1 MTGRDAPPM
10 VIAGCSR
17 RKLQTAVP
25 VPALD
30 LYQGGCIPA
39 LRARAQETGW
49 LRSRT
54 WILSAEHGL
63 LHADA
68 PLLPYDRRMDE
79 QRAALLRPAASRHL
93 LEEFRQRGV
102 PRTVLV
108 IAEPLYQLALAD
120 LASLA
125 GADRVR
131 WVDDPSREWEKAGA
145 VISTWRLPCP

>member
-1 MTGRDAPPM
+1 M

-17 RKLQTAVP
+17 RKLQTVVP

-39 LRARAQETGW
+39 LRALAQESSW

-54 WILSAEHGL
+54 WIFSAEHGL

-68 PLLPYDRRMDE
+68 LLMPYDRRMDE
-79 QRAALLRPAASRHL
+79 QRAALLRTAACRHL
-93 LEEFRQRGV
+93 REEFRQRGL
-102 PRTVLV
+102 PREVLV

-120 LASLA
+120 LVSLA

-131 WVDDPSREWEKAGA
+131 WVGDPVREWDQASA
-145 VISTWRLPCP
+145 VISTWRPCP

>member
-1 MTGRDAPPM
+1 M

-17 RKLQTAVP
+17 RKLQAAAA

-39 LRARAQETGW
+39 LRARVQQIGW

-63 LHADA
+63 LHADE
-68 PLLPYDRRMDE
+68 PLLPYDRRMDG
-79 QRAALLRPAASRHL
+79 QRAAQLRPAASRRL
-93 LEEFRQRGV
+93 RDEFRQRGV
-102 PRTVLV
+102 PSEVLV

-120 LASLA
+120 LAPLA

-131 WVDDPSREWEKAGA
+131 WVDDPGREWEKADT
-145 VISTWRLPCP
+145 VINTWRLPCP

>member
-1 MTGRDAPPM
+1 VTGHDAAPM

-63 LHADA
+63 VHADT
-68 PLLPYDRRMDE
+68 PLLPYDRRMDG
-79 QRAALLRPAASRHL
+79 QRAAQLRPAASRHL
-93 LEEFRQRGV
+93 RDEFTRRGI
-102 PRTVLV
+102 PREVLV
-108 IAEPLYQLALAD
+108 IAEPLYQLILAD

-125 GADRVR
+125 GAERVR
-131 WVDDPSREWEKAGA
+131 WVSDPAREWDKASA
-145 VISTWRLPCP
+145 VISAWRPCP

>member
-1 MTGRDAPPM
+1 MTGHDADPM
-10 VIAGCSR
+10 IIAGCSR

-30 LYQGGCIPA
+30 LYQGSCIPA
-39 LRARAQETGW
+39 LRARTQEIGW

-63 LHADA
+63 LDADA

-79 QRAALLRPAASRHL
+79 QRAALLRTAACRHL
-93 LEEFRQRGV
+93 REEFRQRGL
-102 PRTVLV
+102 PREVLV

-120 LASLA
+120 LVSLA

-131 WVDDPSREWEKAGA
+131 WIDDPAREWEKASA
-145 VISTWRLPCP
+145 VISTWRSCP

>member
-1 MTGRDAPPM
+1 M

-17 RKLQTAVP
+17 RKLQTAEP

-39 LRARAQETGW
+39 LRTRAQEISW

-63 LHADA
+63 LHADDL
-68 PLLPYDRRMDE
+68 LLPYDRRLDG
-79 QRAALLRPAASRHL
+79 QRAAWLRPAAARCL
-93 LEEFRQRGV
+93 RDEFRQRGV
-102 PRTVLV
+102 PREVLV

-131 WVDDPSREWEKAGA
+131 LVDDPAREWAKANA
-145 VISTWRLPCP
+145 VISTWRPPCP

>member
-1 MTGRDAPPM
+1 MTGHDAPPM

-39 LRARAQETGW
+39 LRALAQETGW

-68 PLLPYDRRMDE
+68 PLLPYDRRMDG
-79 QRAALLRPAASRHL
+79 QRAALLRPAAGRDL
-93 LEEFRQRGV
+93 REEFTRRGV
-102 PRTVLV
+102 PREVLV
-108 IAEPLYQLALAD
+108 IAEPLYQLVLAN

-131 WVDDPSREWEKAGA
+131 WVDDPAREWAKASA
-145 VISTWRLPCP
+145 VISTWRPCP

>member
-1 MTGRDAPPM
+1 VTNHDANPM

-39 LRARAQETGW
+39 LRALAQETGW

-63 LHADA
+63 LHADT
-68 PLLPYDRRMDE
+68 PVLPYDRRMDE
-79 QRAALLRPAASRHL
+79 QRAALLRTAACQHL
-93 LEEFRQRGV
+93 REEFRRRGF
-102 PRTVLV
+102 PREILV

-120 LASLA
+120 LVPLA
-125 GADRVR
+125 VADRIR
-131 WVDDPSREWEKAGA
+131 WVDDPAREWARASA
-145 VISTWRLPCP
+145 VISTWRPYP

>member
-1 MTGRDAPPM
+1 MAGHDAAPM

-39 LRARAQETGW
+39 LRARARETGW

-63 LHADA
+63 VHANT
-68 PLLPYDRRMDE
+68 PLLPYDRRMDG
-79 QRAALLRPAASRHL
+79 QRAA
-93 LEEFRQRGV
+93 
-102 PRTVLV
+102 
-108 IAEPLYQLALAD
+108 
-120 LASLA
+120 
-125 GADRVR
+125 
-131 WVDDPSREWEKAGA
+131 
-145 VISTWRLPCP
+145 

>member
-1 MTGRDAPPM
+1 M

-39 LRARAQETGW
+39 LRALAQQTGW

-68 PLLPYDRRMDE
+68 SLLPYDRRMDG
-79 QRAALLRPAASRHL
+79 QRATWLRPAARRGL
-93 LEEFRQRGV
+93 REEFSQRGV
-102 PRTVLV
+102 AREVLV

-120 LASLA
+120 LTSLA

-131 WVDDPSREWEKAGA
+131 WVDDPACEWEKAYA
-145 VISTWRLPCP
+145 VISTWRPCP

>member
-1 MTGRDAPPM
+1 MTGHDADPM
-10 VIAGCSR
+10 IIAGCSR
-17 RKLQTAVP
+17 RKLQTSVP

-39 LRARAQETGW
+39 LRARAQEIPW

-68 PLLPYDRRMDE
+68 PLLPYDRRMDG
-79 QRAALLRPAASRHL
+79 QRAAWLRPAACRHL
-93 LEEFRQRGV
+93 RDEFRQRGF
-102 PRTVLV
+102 PREVLV
-108 IAEPLYQLALAD
+108 IAEPLYQLTLAD

-131 WVDDPSREWEKAGA
+131 WVDDPAREWEKAGA
-145 VISTWRLPCP
+145 VIDTWRLPCP

>member
-1 MTGRDAPPM
+1 MTGHDADPM

-39 LRARAQETGW
+39 LRALAQETGW
-49 LRSRT
+49 LRTRT

-79 QRAALLRPAASRHL
+79 QRAALLRAAACRQL
-93 LEEFRQRGV
+93 REEFRQRGV
-102 PRTVLV
+102 PREVLV
-108 IAEPLYQLALAD
+108 ITEPLYQLALAD
-120 LASLA
+120 LGSLA

-131 WVDDPSREWEKAGA
+131 WVDDPAREWAKAST
-145 VISTWRLPCP
+145 VISTWRPCP

>member
-1 MTGRDAPPM
+1 M

-39 LRARAQETGW
+39 LRVRAQEIGW

-63 LHADA
+63 LHADTR
-68 PLLPYDRRMDE
+68 LLTYDRRMDS
-79 QRAALLRPAASRHL
+79 QRAAWLRPAACRRL
-93 LEEFRQRGV
+93 REEFRQRGF
-102 PRTVLV
+102 PREVLV

-125 GADRVR
+125 GADRIR
-131 WVDDPSREWEKAGA
+131 CVDDPAREWDKADA
-145 VISTWRLPCP
+145 VISTWRQ

>member
-1 MTGRDAPPM
+1 MI
-10 VIAGCSR
+10 IAGCSR

-39 LRARAQETGW
+39 LRARTQEIGW

-63 LHADA
+63 LHADV
-68 PLLPYDRRMDE
+68 PLLPYDRRMDGP
-79 QRAALLRPAASRHL
+79 RAAWLRPAARRRL
-93 LEEFRQRGV
+93 REEFRQRGF
-102 PRTVLV
+102 PREVLV
-108 IAEPLYQLALAD
+108 IAGPLYQLALAD

-131 WVDDPSREWEKAGA
+131 WVDDPAREWEKASA
-145 VISTWRLPCP
+145 VISTWRPCP

>member
-1 MTGRDAPPM
+1 M

-39 LRARAQETGW
+39 LRARAQQIGW

-63 LHADA
+63 LHADE
-68 PLLPYDRRMDE
+68 PLLPYDRRMDS
-79 QRAALLRPAASRHL
+79 QRAAQLRPAARRRL
-93 LEEFRQRGV
+93 REEFRQRGV
-102 PRTVLV
+102 PPEVLV
-108 IAEPLYQLALAD
+108 IAEPPYQLALAD

-125 GADRVR
+125 GADRVH
-131 WVDDPSREWEKAGA
+131 WVDDPAREWDKASA
-145 VISTWRLPCP
+145 IIDTWRPCP

>member
-1 MTGRDAPPM
+1 MTGHDADPM

-39 LRARAQETGW
+39 LRARAQEIGW

-68 PLLPYDRRMDE
+68 PLLPYDRRMDG
-79 QRAALLRPAASRHL
+79 QRAAWLRPAACRRL
-93 LEEFRQRGV
+93 REEFRQRGV
-102 PRTVLV
+102 PREVLV

-131 WVDDPSREWEKAGA
+131 WVDDPAREWAKAGA
-145 VISTWRLPCP
+145 VISTWRPCP

>member
-1 MTGRDAPPM
+1 VTGHDAPPM

-39 LRARAQETGW
+39 LRALAQESSW

-68 PLLPYDRRMDE
+68 LLMPYDRRMDE
-79 QRAALLRPAASRHL
+79 QRAALLRTAACRHL
-93 LEEFRQRGV
+93 REEFRQRGLA
-102 PRTVLV
+102 REVLV

-120 LASLA
+120 LVSLA

-131 WVDDPSREWEKAGA
+131 WVGDPAREWDQASA
-145 VISTWRLPCP
+145 VISTWRPCP

>member
-1 MTGRDAPPM
+1 MTGHDADPM

-39 LRARAQETGW
+39 LRALTRETCW

-79 QRAALLRPAASRHL
+79 QRAALLRTGACRHL
-93 LEEFRQRGV
+93 REEFRQRGF
-102 PRTVLV
+102 PREVLV
-108 IAEPLYQLALAD
+108 VAEPLYQLALAD
-120 LASLA
+120 LVSLA

-131 WVDDPSREWEKAGA
+131 WVDDPDREWAKASA
-145 VISTWRLPCP
+145 VISTWRPRP

>member
-1 MTGRDAPPM
+1 MTGHDTSPM

-39 LRARAQETGW
+39 LRALAEEIGW

-63 LHADA
+63 LDADA
-68 PLLPYDRRMDE
+68 PLLPYDRRMDS
-79 QRAALLRPAASRHL
+79 QRAAWLRPAACRHL
-93 LEEFRQRGV
+93 RDEFSQHGF
-102 PRTVLV
+102 PREVLV

-125 GADRVR
+125 GADHIR
-131 WVDDPSREWEKAGA
+131 WVDDPAREWAKASA
-145 VISTWRLPCP
+145 VISTWRPCP

>member
-1 MTGRDAPPM
+1 VTGHNADPM
-10 VIAGCSR
+10 VIAGCSH
-17 RKLQTAVP
+17 RKLQTAVT

-39 LRARAQETGW
+39 LRARAQEIGW

-68 PLLPYDRRMDE
+68 PLLPYDQRMDD
-79 QRAALLRPAASRHL
+79 QRAARLRPLVGQRL
-93 LEEFRQRGV
+93 REEFRHRGV
-102 PRTVLV
+102 PREVLV
-108 IAEPLYQLALAD
+108 VAEPLYQLALAD

-125 GADRVR
+125 GANRVR
-131 WVDDPSREWEKAGA
+131 WVEDPGGEWEKAGA
-145 VISTWRLPCP
+145 VIDTWRMPCP

>member
-1 MTGRDAPPM
+1 M

-17 RKLQTAVP
+17 RKLQTAEP
-25 VPALD
+25 VPAID

-39 LRARAQETGW
+39 LRARAQEISW

-63 LHADA
+63 LHAGFS
-68 PLLPYDRRMDE
+68 LLPYDRRMDS
-79 QRAALLRPAASRHL
+79 QRATWLRPAASQL
-93 LEEFRQRGV
+93 LREEFRQRGV
-102 PRTVLV
+102 PREVLV
-108 IAEPLYQLALAD
+108 IAEPQYQLALAD

-131 WVDDPSREWEKAGA
+131 WVDDPAREWEKADA

>member
-1 MTGRDAPPM
+1 VTGHDAPPM

-39 LRARAQETGW
+39 LRALAQESSW

-63 LHADA
+63 LHADSL
-68 PLLPYDRRMDE
+68 LLPYDRRMDE
-79 QRAALLRPAASRHL
+79 QRAAWLRPAACRHL
-93 LEEFRQRGV
+93 REEFRQGGA
-102 PRTVLV
+102 PREVLV

-120 LASLA
+120 LVSLA
-125 GADRVR
+125 GAGRVR
-131 WVDDPSREWEKAGA
+131 WVGDPSREWEKAGA
-145 VISTWRLPCP
+145 VISTWRPCP

>member
-1 MTGRDAPPM
+1 MTGHDAPPM

-17 RKLQTAVP
+17 RKLQTGVP

-39 LRARAQETGW
+39 LRALAQETGW

-79 QRAALLRPAASRHL
+79 QRAALLRTAACRHL
-93 LEEFRQRGV
+93 QEEFRQRGL
-102 PRTVLV
+102 PREVLV

-120 LASLA
+120 LVSLA

-131 WVDDPSREWEKAGA
+131 WVDDPAREWDQASA
-145 VISTWRLPCP
+145 VISTWRPCP

>member
-1 MTGRDAPPM
+1 MTGHDATPM

-39 LRARAQETGW
+39 LRALAQESSW

-63 LHADA
+63 LHADT

-79 QRAALLRPAASRHL
+79 QRAASLRTAACLHL
-93 LEEFRQRGV
+93 REEFRQRGL
-102 PRTVLV
+102 PREVLV

-120 LASLA
+120 LVSLA
-125 GADRVR
+125 GAGRVR
-131 WVDDPSREWEKAGA
+131 WVDNPAREWAKASA
-145 VISTWRLPCP
+145 VISTWRPCP

>member
-1 MTGRDAPPM
+1 VTCHDAPPM

-17 RKLQTAVP
+17 RKLQTTVP

-39 LRARAQETGW
+39 LRALAQESSW

-54 WILSAEHGL
+54 WILSGEHGL
-63 LHADA
+63 LHAGA
-68 PLLPYDRRMDE
+68 LLMPYDRRMDE
-79 QRAALLRPAASRHL
+79 QRAALLRTTACRHL
-93 LEEFRQRGV
+93 REEFRQRGL
-102 PRTVLV
+102 PREVLV

-120 LASLA
+120 LVTLA

-131 WVDDPSREWEKAGA
+131 WVGDPAREWDQASA
-145 VISTWRLPCP
+145 VISTWRQCP

>member
-1 MTGRDAPPM
+1 M

-25 VPALD
+25 VAALD

-68 PLLPYDRRMDE
+68 PVLPYDRRMDG
-79 QRAALLRPAASRHL
+79 QRAAWLRPAACRRL
-93 LEEFRQRGV
+93 REEFRQRGL
-102 PRTVLV
+102 PREVLV
-108 IAEPLYQLALAD
+108 IAEPLYQLALAG
-120 LASLA
+120 LVSLA
-125 GADRVR
+125 GAERVR
-131 WVDDPSREWEKAGA
+131 WVDDPAREWAKASA
-145 VISTWRLPCP
+145 VISTWRSCP

>member
-1 MTGRDAPPM
+1 VTGYDANPM
-10 VIAGCSR
+10 IVAGCSR

-30 LYQGGCIPA
+30 LYQGGCIPS
-39 LRARAQETGW
+39 LRARAQEIPW

-63 LHADA
+63 LRADT
-68 PLLPYDRRMDE
+68 PLLPYDRRMDS
-79 QRAALLRPAASRHL
+79 QRATRLRPAACRHL
-93 LEEFRQRGV
+93 RDEFTQRGF
-102 PRTVLV
+102 PREVLV

-125 GADRVR
+125 GADRIR
-131 WVDDPSREWEKAGA
+131 WVDDPARGWDEADA
-145 VISTWRLPCP
+145 VISTWRQCP

>member
-1 MTGRDAPPM
+1 MTGHDADPM
-10 VIAGCSR
+10 IIAGCSR

-79 QRAALLRPAASRHL
+79 QRAALLRPAACRRL
-93 LEEFRQRGV
+93 REEFRQRGV
-102 PRTVLV
+102 PREVLV
-108 IAEPLYQLALAD
+108 IAEPLYQLVLAD
-120 LASLA
+120 LVSLV
-125 GADRVR
+125 GTDRVR
-131 WVDDPSREWEKAGA
+131 WVDDPSCEWDQASA
-145 VISTWRLPCP
+145 VISIWRPCP

>member
-1 MTGRDAPPM
+1 MI
-10 VIAGCSR
+10 IAGCSR

-30 LYQGGCIPA
+30 LYQGSCIPA
-39 LRARAQETGW
+39 LRTRAQEAGW

-79 QRAALLRPAASRHL
+79 QRAALLRPAACRRL
-93 LEEFRQRGV
+93 RDEFTQHGV
-102 PRTVLV
+102 PREVLV
-108 IAEPLYQLALAD
+108 LAEPLYQLALAD
-120 LASLA
+120 LVSLA
-125 GADRVR
+125 GAGRVR
-131 WVDDPSREWEKAGA
+131 WVGDPAREWDQASA
-145 VISTWRLPCP
+145 VISTWRSCP

>member
-1 MTGRDAPPM
+1 MI
-10 VIAGCSR
+10 IAGCSR
-17 RKLQTAVP
+17 RKLQTAVA

-39 LRARAQETGW
+39 LRARTQETGW

-63 LHADA
+63 LHADS
-68 PLLPYDRRMDE
+68 PLLPYDRRMDR
-79 QRAALLRPAASRHL
+79 QRAALLRPAACRRL
-93 LEEFRQRGV
+93 REEFGQRGI
-102 PRTVLV
+102 PREVLV

-131 WVDDPSREWEKAGA
+131 WVDDPADQWDQASA
-145 VISTWRLPCP
+145 VISTWRPCP